1 MNYFGKG
8 NEVKSERGLNRKRRS
23 MGSMRG
29 WIKKANPL
37 VAVLVALLVIG
48 YLPFTS
54 FLFRDICVNYTF
66 TAEEATGGGK
76 DQPIDLEMLSLNGEQ
91 TVVVNGLLLHNRGL
105 EFALGKN
112 GNRSVDANKLDVN
125 AEFQGEPEELWAII
139 KDSNRIR
146 KVVIP
151 LYLSRLEKEAWN
163 ILQWGDFSL
172 YQQGIAFEDFNQF
185 HDYSVENQ
193 APVGLAGV
201 TADDVLVKLAGKGG
215 IGNKKQ
221 LLKMPILGE
230 HELGLLVTDNRISIE
245 IQKLDLNQYEGE
257 DTVYLQLSKEG
268 GLNVYKGILADDGNT
283 SSNNQQAQQPIVG
296 SIGIDGIQNGLYHLR
311 VFSRQ
316 VEQDYVISSIY
327 SSAVKAG
334 FMGEVCLYGENE
346 PSSTESRTL
355 EIYSNSFP
363 NSLSAKYAQRP
374 TGDVVITLDGN
385 ELINLSDKHW
395 LGVAY
400 VDKPGVQKLTVNNP
414 GNLKLST
421 DNEQGCFSFDS
432 STILDPM
439 QLLLVPIEEHSQ
451 DDYSFIITKDY
462 RHAIYDEEKGT
473 YKVDAGVQG
482 LDIGEEYYF
491 MLKKQGINDLL
502 FLHLEVSFER

>member
-1 MNYFGKG
+1 MSYFGKG
-8 NEVKSERGLNRKRRS
+8 NEVKSERGLNKKRRS

-29 WIKKANPL
+29 WIKKVNPL
-37 VAVLVALLVIG
+37 VTVLVALLVIG

-66 TAEEATGGGK
+66 TAEEAIGEGK
-76 DQPIDLEMLSLNGEQ
+76 DRPVDLEMLSLDGEQ
-91 TVVVNGLLLHNRGL
+91 TVVVNGLLMHARGL
-105 EFALGKN
+105 EFAFGKK
-112 GNRSVDANKLDVN
+112 GDRSVDANKLN
-125 AEFQGEPEELWAII
+125 ITAEFQGEPEELWAII
-139 KDSNRIR
+139 KDCNRLR

-163 ILQWGDFSL
+163 ILRWGDFSL
-172 YQQGIAFEDFNQF
+172 YQQGRAFEDFNQF

-193 APVGLAGV
+193 APVGLAGA

-215 IGNKKQ
+215 VGSKKQ

-230 HELGLLVTDNRISIE
+230 HKLGLLVTDNRISIE

-257 DTVYLQLSKEG
+257 DVVYLQLSKKG
-268 GLNVYKGILADDGNT
+268 GPAVYKGILADDGNT
-283 SSNNQQAQQPIVG
+283 SSNNQQAQQPIAG
-296 SIGIDGIQNGLYHLR
+296 SIDIDGIQNGLYHLK

-316 VEQDYVISSIY
+316 IEQDYIISSMY
-327 SSAVKAG
+327 TSAVKAG
-334 FMGEVCLYGENE
+334 FIGEICLYGENE
-346 PSSTESRTL
+346 PGSTESRTL

-363 NSLSAKYAQRP
+363 DSLSAKYAKRP

-395 LGVAY
+395 SGVAH
-400 VDKPGVQKLTVNNP
+400 VDKSGVQKLTVNNP

-421 DNEQGCFSFDS
+421 VNEQGCFSFDS

-439 QLLLVPIEEHSQ
+439 QLLLVPVEEHTQ
-451 DDYSFIITKDY
+451 DDYSYIITRDY
-462 RHAIYDEEKGT
+462 RRAIYDEEKGT

-491 MLKKQGINDLL
+491 MLKKRGVNDLL
-502 FLHLEVSFER
+502 FLHLEVSFGR